1 MFYRQLKK
9 RLSFLVYHENETPK
23 YYSVNPW
30 RTKIYL
36 FILPSITLLAILSIL
51 GVGVY
56 FKQIR
61 EYARKKEPEIFQKLR
76 DKNDELTSR
85 VSELTTLTST
95 LEGKLSQSSGSADES
110 GVHALGL
117 FQIPPGLQDKSS
129 RPDFSI
135 REQKLKIQNG
145 RVKFTFNIHNEGKE
159 DQKLAGYFF
168 VLLKNA
174 TGYQLYP
181 TPKSLDNFQISYN
194 HGEYFATTRFRPVV
208 ADFKQSGDDL
218 KYLFKII
225 IFSRTG
231 DLMYKL
237 TQPMVVEE

>member
-1 MFYRQLKK
+1 MANSSLKK
-9 RLSFLVYHENETPK
+9 QFSFLVYQDNEIPK
-23 YYSVNPW
+23 YYKVNPW

-36 FILPSITLLAILSIL
+36 FVLPSITLLSILAIL

-61 EYARKKEPEIFQKLR
+61 EYARKKEPEIFQQLR
-76 DKNDELTSR
+76 DKNDQLTAKVGELTALS
-85 VSELTTLTST
+85 ST
-95 LEGKLSQSSGSADES
+95 LEAKLGQASGGAEAS

-117 FQIPPGLQDKSS
+117 FQIPPGLQDKSA
-129 RPDFSI
+129 RPNFSI

-145 RVKFTFNIHNEGKE
+145 RIKFTFNIHNESKGQE
-159 DQKLAGYFF
+159 KLAGYFF
-168 VLLKNA
+168 VLMKHQK
-174 TGYQLYP
+174 GYQIYP
-181 TPKSLDNFQISYN
+181 IPKSQESFQTSYN

-208 ADFKQSGDDL
+208 ADFKLDGTDL
-218 KYLFKII
+218 KYLFKIF

-237 TQPMVVEE
+237 TQPMVVSE